1 VKILEYFEMETF
13 FLKRGATN
21 LEQQAA
27 ALVFGYCGIC
37 SLENGCYTRGCMS
50 PAQEQEVCDA
60 LVNLGPIETE
70 QGLHA
75 EGVRAIQGTLTCSM
89 DDARAALHDLRARQ
103 QIQETASPSDER
115 ADYGP
120 LPVPLF
126 RWVRPG
132 TPR

>member
-1 VKILEYFEMETF
+1 
-13 FLKRGATN
+13 
-21 LEQQAA
+21 
-27 ALVFGYCGIC
+27 
-37 SLENGCYTRGCMS
+37 MS
-50 PAQEQEVCDA
+50 PEQEQEVCEA
-60 LVNLGPIETE
+60 LVNLGAIESE

-75 EGVRAIQGTLTCSM
+75 EGVRTIQGTLNCSV
-89 DDARAALHDLRARQ
+89 DDARAALHDLRARR

-115 ADYGP
+115 ADDGT